1 MIASHLKLAMALPL
15 AVVCLGG
22 SVLMGQSPVPMPDAG
37 APAAEASSSAASTAP
52 TTDGSAIAA
61 LPGVGVTHEKFQPD
75 AHFEKLDFY
84 WYRPAEKKAKK
95 EEVPKE
101 GEEKKLADIK
111 KELGGVSEDEEE
123 QGPRAVL
130 VLADTE
136 ARTDVFADAAWMDFI
151 KRQNWCVLVVHAQ
164 EKKWAPLPAAVMALD
179 QRLFTWVD
187 SKMAQTSDKADSAK
201 VRAAPIPLIFHAT
214 GNGAFWMESLMML
227 RPGRFAAWSVAG
239 ITRFAEVPRIKDLR
253 LPPGVILCT
262 DIKQHLPHLDH
273 FEDIRTNNKLNQV
286 GFVSW
291 KGSFSRGMIDG
302 FARLT
307 LEETM
312 RAEPEKGLWLNV
324 NTLLPHP
331 HDSPTQPD
339 VARMGWYANAEVL
352 GAVKAFRPVEWPVCG
367 PTMGRRWFK
376 SREFPMC
383 ELRWIK
389 NVPNPKGIL
398 VIANTTLPAAV
409 RHMPEWR
416 DYAKKREWAI
426 LLMALKEDRI
436 RSEEAAAKFL
446 EARLYKEIDGFAG
459 PDLKNLPFIVYAQGT
474 AGSWLQTLMLRQP
487 SRYLTWV
494 TSGTTRFPAITTA
507 MKVPPGMLI
516 APTEAQYRPAL
527 LHFEDLRG
535 ADPYNP
541 VCLLALPEKRPPVA
555 MVEAYVRHFIDAA
568 LTTKKDFHR
577 WVHLH
582 DLAPPSR
589 SMTVRP
595 DPKQYA
601 WFPSP
606 EILGMWKELRQATE
620 ATPLPVIAKRAYKT
634 KIPEVPELKLFV
646 RIPGTLAKGQKPN
659 GILCFCTWQQED
671 TSLVNRL
678 KSTDDYL
685 VKLAD
690 RQGLAMVTW
699 NTADLL
705 SPKVKIYNL
714 TPENEADLE
723 KKFTAFGEEWRNGIK
738 KVCSEFKLED
748 SGMLL
753 YGVSRGA
760 RFAHQI
766 SMRYPTQFLAVHT
779 HIGNLYNVP
788 ITKEARNTLW
798 LVTTGEVDG
807 GYSQSLDFYQRGMKE
822 KLPMLFKAGP
832 SLGHA
837 SRRDI
842 DTLSVAFFSYALDLR
857 KICAEHKAK
866 DRHSNDTPAS
876 LFAQHLSSAPY
887 FGDSINHEIVAAAE
901 AANWWVPELQRMALP
916 TEPIAKAWGMPLEVA
931 LTKAPDLDAFAA
943 GAAAGN
949 PVTPDPAQAG
959 QQPAQA
965 KQ

>member
-1 MIASHLKLAMALPL
+1 MIARRLKLAVALPL
-15 AVVCLGG
+15 AVVGIGVLTLSGQEVAPNPNATAPEG
-22 SVLMGQSPVPMPDAG
+22 SA
-37 APAAEASSSAASTAP
+37 SSAATPAN
-52 TTDGSAIAA
+52 AEVIAA
-61 LPGVGVTHEKFQPD
+61 VPGAVVTHEKFQPD
-75 AHFEKLDFY
+75 AHFEKLAFY
-84 WYRPAEKKAKK
+84 WYRPTENK
-95 EEVPKE
+95 EVEQKEVSKE
-101 GEEKKLADIK
+101 GDEKKLADIK
-111 KELGGVSEDEEE
+111 KELGEGNEKEEE
-123 QGPRAVL
+123 GPAAVL

-136 ARTDVFADAAWMDFI
+136 ARTDVFADSAWMDLA
-151 KRQNWCVLVVHAQ
+151 KRQKWCVLVVHAQ
-164 EKKWAPLPAAVMALD
+164 EKKGAPLPAAVMALD
-179 QRLFTWVD
+179 QRLFAWVD
-187 SKMAQTSDKADSAK
+187 SKMTQPSGKTNPTTARTKP
-201 VRAAPIPLIFHAT
+201 VPLIYHAT
-214 GNGAFWMESLMML
+214 GTGAYWMESLMML

-239 ITRFAEVPRIKDLR
+239 ITRFAEIPRIKDLR
-253 LPPGVILCT
+253 LPPGTILCT
-262 DIKQHLPHLDH
+262 DIKQHLLHLDH
-273 FEDIRTNNKLNQV
+273 FEDARANNKLNQI

-291 KGSFSRGMIDG
+291 KGSFPRATVDG
-302 FARLT
+302 FARLA

-312 RAEPEKGLWLNV
+312 RAEPGGGQWLNV
-324 NTLLPHP
+324 HTLLPHP
-331 HDSPTQPD
+331 ADSPSQPD
-339 VARMGWYANAEVL
+339 VARTGWYASAEVL
-352 GAVKAFRPVEWPVCG
+352 GAVKAFRPTLWPVSG
-367 PTMGRRWFK
+367 PSMGRRWFK

-389 NVPNPKGIL
+389 NVSKPKGIL

-416 DYAKKREWAI
+416 DYAKKREWNI
-426 LLMALKEDRI
+426 VLMALKEDRI

-459 PDLKNLPFIVYAQGT
+459 PDFKNLPFIVYAQGT

-487 SRYLTWV
+487 SRYLTWIH
-494 TSGTTRFPAITTA
+494 SGTTRFPAITAA

-516 APTEAQYRPAL
+516 APGEAQFRPAL

-535 ADPYNP
+535 ADPYNA
-541 VCLLALPEKRPPVA
+541 VNFLALPEKRPPTA
-555 MVEAYVRHFIDAA
+555 MVETYVRHFIDAA
-568 LTTKKDFHR
+568 LTMKKESHR
-577 WVHLH
+577 WIHLH
-582 DLAPPSR
+582 DLTPPSR
-589 SMTVRP
+589 SLSVRP

-606 EILGMWKELRQATE
+606 EILGMWKELRKTTE
-620 ATPLPVIAKRAYKT
+620 ATPLPTIAKRSYKT

-646 RIPGTLAKGQKPN
+646 RMPGTLAKGQKPN

-690 RQGLAMVTW
+690 RQGLAMITW
-699 NTADLL
+699 NTASLL
-705 SPKVKIYNL
+705 PPNVKFFNL
-714 TPENEADLE
+714 TPENEAELE
-723 KKFTAFGEEWRNGIK
+723 RKFTAFGEEWRSGIK

-760 RFAHQI
+760 QFSHQI
-766 SMRYPTQFLAVHT
+766 SMRYPKQFLAVHT
-779 HIGNLYNVP
+779 HIGSRYTVP
-788 ITKEARNTLW
+788 ITKEAKDTLW

-807 GYSQSLDFYQRGMKE
+807 GYADSLDFYQRGMKE

-842 DTLSVAFFSYALDLR
+842 DTLSVAFFSYVLDLR
-857 KICAEHKAK
+857 KTCVERKAK

-887 FGDSINHEIVAAAE
+887 FGDSINHEIVMASE

-916 TEPIAKAWGMPLEVA
+916 TEPIAKAWGMPLEIA
-931 LTKAPDLDAFAA
+931 LAKSADFDAFAA
-943 GAAAGN
+943 AAN
-949 PVTPDPAQAG
+949 PAAPEPANG
-959 QQPAQA
+959 EKQPVPA
-965 KQ
+965 K